1 MLDLYFRPTRNG
13 KRVVVL
19 LKECGLPYT
28 IKLAIWTPV
37 RHPARQQW
45 VAIWEAHLGHAL
57 PPRVY
62 TAKLRS
68 KLPIAPLVSR

>member
-28 IKLAIWTPV
+28 IK
-37 RHPARQQW
+37 
-45 VAIWEAHLGHAL
+45 
-57 PPRVY
+57 
-62 TAKLRS
+62 
-68 KLPIAPLVSR
+68 PIDIGGVNRW